1 MHIFY
6 KHFTNHFFSYI
17 CNTKTNKFRNMASH
31 NDLGALG
38 EQIALEYLLAKNYQI
53 LETNWAC
60 GHKEVDIIAK
70 DGDTIVFVEVKT
82 RHNPCL
88 IDPEVTVDSYKQ
100 RHLIW
105 AANSYVNRYQYD
117 NDVRFDIIAI
127 IVNSNN
133 EKKIEHIEDAFYPS
147 LRSYK

>member
-1 MHIFY
+1 
-6 KHFTNHFFSYI
+6 
-17 CNTKTNKFRNMASH
+17 MASH
-31 NDLGALG
+31 NDLGAIG
-38 EQIALEYLLAKNYQI
+38 EQIALEHLLEKNYQI
-53 LETNWAC
+53 LETNWVC

-82 RHNPCL
+82 RHTPCL
-88 IDPEVTVDSYKQ
+88 VEPETTVDVYKQ

-127 IVNSNN
+127 VIDRNN

-147 LRSYK
+147 LK

>member
-1 MHIFY
+1 
-6 KHFTNHFFSYI
+6 
-17 CNTKTNKFRNMASH
+17 MAAH

-38 EQIALEYLLAKNYQI
+38 EQFALEYLLEKNYQI
-53 LETNWAC
+53 LETNWVC

-82 RHNPCL
+82 RHSKCL
-88 IDPEVTVDSYKQ
+88 IDPEITVDSYKQ

-127 IVNSNN
+127 IVNPNN

-147 LRSYK
+147 LK